1 MLAEELSVKF
11 SEFGRSKRGEMTM
24 GRPFGAGVLLAA
36 KDALYYCDPAGNA
49 VRYKAKAVGAG
60 GVSA

>member
-1 MLAEELSVKF
+1 MKF